1 MILVENLSKEFKIHK
16 KYEGVGGTFRS
27 FFCRKYDL
35 KRAINNI
42 SFQIND
48 GEMVG
53 YIGLNGAGKSTTI
66 KILSGLMQ
74 PTSGKCLI
82 NGIVPYEERKEYT
95 KNIGVVFGN
104 RSQLWWDLPV
114 SESW

>member
-1 MILVENLSKEFKIHK
+1 MILVENLSKDFKIHK

-27 FFCRKYDL
+27 FFSRKYDL

-53 YIGLNGAGKSTTI
+53 YIGLNGAGKSR
-66 KILSGLMQ
+66 S
-74 PTSGKCLI
+74 CLW
-82 NGIVPYEERKEYT
+82 K
-95 KNIGVVFGN
+95 
-104 RSQLWWDLPV
+104 
-114 SESW
+114 